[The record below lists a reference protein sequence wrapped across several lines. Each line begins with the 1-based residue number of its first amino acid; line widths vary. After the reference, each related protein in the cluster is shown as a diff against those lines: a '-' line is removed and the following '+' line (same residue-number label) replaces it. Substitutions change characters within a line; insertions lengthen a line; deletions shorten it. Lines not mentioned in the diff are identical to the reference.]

1 MSGRVRDRQS
11 LQLGP
16 KKLVIREMKSTRI
29 FLILAAAFFLTG
41 LTAHAQS
48 DNAGDPAIRDRSYQL
63 LREDENWTFLRDRA
77 LRQDFWDPIKYI
89 PLRNRADD
97 WYLTIGGEAREV
109 WEQIGNDDWGQ
120 QPYMNGYLN
129 ERYMLSFDAH
139 YGEHVRSFVE
149 FKSGLNSYR
158 IGGPRPIDE
167 KKLDFQAG
175 FLELGT
181 SKGASSVALRV
192 GRQELEY
199 GSGRLIDVREGPNV
213 RLSFDGFMVK
223 SKIDSWQIDGFAVRP
238 DLDNFG
244 FFDNAPNHAVGFWGV
259 YATRPSLSKTSTE
272 VYYLGLKR
280 WQATFERGTA
290 QEVRHTLG
298 ARISR
303 PVATESSGLD
313 FDYEGAWQ
321 FGTFGSG
328 NIRAWTVASETGYR
342 FPTIR
347 LKPRFSVKADISSG
361 DNPRSKTLET
371 FNPLFPK
378 GNYFGVLAT
387 TGPGPLNFIDV
398 HPHVETTF
406 PHNVTASV
414 DWIFQWRQ
422 NVLDGVYSVPG
433 SLIRPAGNSQARFVG
448 HRPGTELHWQVDRH
462 LWFQADYGIF
472 YAGRFLKEIPP
483 GRNLN
488 YWALWA
494 GYKF

>member
-1 MSGRVRDRQS
+1 VKEIGDE
-11 LQLGP
+11 
-16 KKLVIREMKSTRI
+16 EMRSMRI
-29 FLILAAAFFLTG
+29 FLILASAFFLTG

-48 DNAGDPAIRDRSYQL
+48 DNAGSPAIPDRNYTL
-63 LREDENWTFLRDRA
+63 LRDDENWTFLRDRA

-89 PLRNRADD
+89 SLRNRTDD

-109 WEQIGNDDWGQ
+109 WEQIGNDNWGE

-139 YGEHVRSFVE
+139 YGKHVRSFVE
-149 FKSGLNSYR
+149 LKSGLNSYR

-181 SKGASSVALRV
+181 SKGTNSIALRV
-192 GRQELEY
+192 GRHELEY

-238 DLDNFG
+238 DLDNPG

-259 YATRPSLSKTSTE
+259 YATRPLTRKMPLD
-272 VYYLGLKR
+272 VYYLGLDR
-280 WQATFERGTA
+280 RQATFERGTA

-298 ARISR
+298 ARLSR
-303 PVATESSGLD
+303 PVATKLSRLD

-321 FGTFGSG
+321 FGTFGSES
-328 NIRAWTVASETGYR
+328 IWAWTIASETGYR
-342 FPTIR
+342 FPTVR

-361 DNPRSKTLET
+361 DDPTSKTLGT

-387 TGPGPLNFIDV
+387 AGPGPINFIDV

-414 DWIFQWRQ
+414 DWIFQWRE
-422 NVLDGVYSVPG
+422 NVLDGLYSVPG
-433 SLIRPAGNSQARFVG
+433 SLIRPAGNSHARFVG
-448 HRPGTELHWQVDRH
+448 HRPGTELRWQIDRH
-462 LWFQADYGIF
+462 LWVQADYGIF
-472 YAGRFLKEIPP
+472 YTGRFLRETQP

>member
-1 MSGRVRDRQS
+1 VFEE
-11 LQLGP
+11 
-16 KKLVIREMKSTRI
+16 IKSMRT
-29 FLILAAAFFLTG
+29 FLILASAFFLTG
-41 LTAHAQS
+41 LTVHAQS
-48 DNAGDPAIRDRSYQL
+48 DNAGDPAPPDRSYQL

-109 WEQIGNDDWGQ
+109 REQIGNDNWGQ

-129 ERYMLSFDAH
+129 ERYMLSFDTH

-175 FLELGT
+175 FLELHT
-181 SKGASSVALRV
+181 SKGANYVALRV
-192 GRQELEY
+192 GRQQLEY

-223 SKIDSWQIDGFAVRP
+223 SKIDSWRIDGFAFRP

-259 YATRPSLSKTSTE
+259 YATRPSPSKVSLD
-272 VYYLGLKR
+272 VYYLGLDRK
-280 WQATFERGTA
+280 QATFERGTA
-290 QEVRHTLG
+290 QEVRHSLG

-303 PVATESSGLD
+303 TVATESSGLD

-342 FPTIR
+342 FPTVR
-347 LKPRFSVKADISSG
+347 LKPRFSAKADISSG
-361 DNPRSKTLET
+361 DNPLSKTLGT

-387 TGPGPLNFIDV
+387 TGSGPINFIDV

-406 PHNVTASV
+406 PHNVTASF
-414 DWIFQWRQ
+414 DWIFQWRE

-448 HRPGTELHWQVDRH
+448 QRPGTELRWQADRH
-462 LWFQADYGIF
+462 LWFQTDYGVF
-472 YAGRFLKEIPP
+472 YAGRFLKETQP